1 MTEGTIIKGIGG
13 FYYISTAD
21 GVYECRARGIFR
33 KENIKPMVGDKVK
46 IQIIDEKKKKGNL
59 EVIEERKT
67 ALIRPR
73 VSNVDQAIIV
83 FAAASPNINL
93 DLLDRFIVLV
103 EEQGLEAVICI
114 NKIDLDEEE
123 NYKAI
128 AEIYRNAGYKV
139 ICLCAKKGINV
150 DELKETLRGKISV
163 FAGPSGVGKSS
174 LINGLNPDFRLE
186 TGEVSAKIER
196 GRHTTRHAELFELFD
211 ESFIVDSPGF
221 SSLYL
226 DHIDKDKLKY
236 YFREFE
242 DYNDTCYYN
251 GCSHTHEPDC
261 SVKEKVGAEIS
272 KERYDRYVSL
282 YTELAEGRKKNYD

>member
-1 MTEGTIIKGIGG
+1 MTEGIIIKGVGG
-13 FYYISTAD
+13 FYYVSNAD

-46 IQIIDEKKKKGNL
+46 IQIIDEKKKKGNV
-59 EVIEERKT
+59 EVIEERKNS
-67 ALIRPR
+67 LIRPR
-73 VSNVDQAIIV
+73 VANVDQAVIV

-103 EEQGLEAVICI
+103 EEQELEAVICI
-114 NKIDLDEEE
+114 NKTDLDKEE

-128 AEIYRNAGYKV
+128 AETYRRAGYEV
-139 ICLCAKKGINV
+139 ICLCAQKGENV
-150 DELKETLRGKISV
+150 DLLKEALRDKISV

-174 LINGLNPDFRLE
+174 LINCLNPDFKLE

-196 GRHTTRHAELFELFD
+196 GRHTTRHAQLMELFEN
-211 ESFIVDSPGF
+211 SFIVDSPGF
-221 SSLYL
+221 SSLFL

-242 DYNDTCYYN
+242 NYNDTCYYN

-261 SVKEKVGAEIS
+261 SVKSKVGEEIS
-272 KERYDRYVSL
+272 QERYDRYVSL
-282 YTELAEGRKKNYD
+282 YNELAEERKK

>member
-1 MTEGTIIKGIGG
+1 MTEGTIIKGVGG
-13 FYYISTAD
+13 FYYVATAE
-21 GVYECRARGIFR
+21 GVFECRARGIFR
-33 KENIKPMVGDKVK
+33 KENIKPMVGDKVR
-46 IQIIDEKKKKGNL
+46 IQIIDSKKKKGNV
-59 EVIEERKT
+59 EVIEERKSS
-67 ALIRPR
+67 LIRPR
-73 VSNVDQAIIV
+73 VANVDQAIIV

-103 EEQGLEAVICI
+103 EEQDLEAVICI
-114 NKIDLDEEE
+114 NKTDLDKEEG
-123 NYKAI
+123 YKQI
-128 AEIYRNAGYKV
+128 AETYRKAGYKV
-139 ICLCAKKGINV
+139 ICLCAEKGENI
-150 DELKETLRGKISV
+150 DLLKETLRDRISV

-174 LINGLNPDFRLE
+174 LINCLNPDFRLE

-196 GRHTTRHAELFELFD
+196 GRHTTRHAELMELF
-211 ESFIVDSPGF
+211 ENSFIVDSPGF

-226 DHIDKDKLKY
+226 DHIDKEKLKY

-261 SVKEKVGAEIS
+261 RVKEKIGEEIS

-282 YTELAEGRKKNYD
+282 YNELAEERKK

>member
-1 MTEGTIIKGIGG
+1 MTEGIIIKGVGG
-13 FYYISTAD
+13 FYYVSNAD

-46 IQIIDEKKKKGNL
+46 IQVIDEKKKKGNV
-59 EVIEERKT
+59 EVIEERKNS
-67 ALIRPR
+67 LIRPR
-73 VSNVDQAIIV
+73 VANVDQAIIV

-103 EEQGLEAVICI
+103 EEQELEAVICI
-114 NKIDLDEEE
+114 NKTDLDIEQK
-123 NYKAI
+123 YKAI
-128 AEIYRNAGYKV
+128 AETYRRAGYKV
-139 ICLCAKKGINV
+139 ICLCAEKGENV
-150 DELKETLRGKISV
+150 DLLKDALRDRISV

-174 LINGLNPDFRLE
+174 LINCLNPDFKLE

-196 GRHTTRHAELFELFD
+196 GRHTTRHAQLMELFES
-211 ESFIVDSPGF
+211 SFIVDSPGF

-261 SVKEKVGAEIS
+261 SVKNKVGEEIS

-282 YTELAEGRKKNYD
+282 YNELAEERKK

>member
-13 FYYISTAD
+13 FYYISTKN

-103 EEQGLEAVICI
+103 EEQGLDAVICI
-114 NKIDLDEEE
+114 NKIDLDTEE

-128 AEIYRNAGYKV
+128 AETYRKAGYEV
-139 ICLCAKKGINV
+139 ICLCAAKGENV
-150 DELKETLRGKISV
+150 ELLRDVLKDKISV

-174 LINGLNPDFRLE
+174 LINSLNPDFKLE

-196 GRHTTRHAELFELFD
+196 GRHTTRHAQLMELFEN
-211 ESFIVDSPGF
+211 SFIVDSPGF

-226 DHIDKDKLKY
+226 DHIDKEQLKY

-242 DYNDTCYYN
+242 PYNDTCYYN

-261 SVKEKVGAEIS
+261 SVKQRVGEEIS

-282 YTELAEGRKKNYD
+282 YNELAEERKK

>member
-1 MTEGTIIKGIGG
+1 MTEGIIIKGVGG
-13 FYYISTAD
+13 FYYVSNAD

-46 IQIIDEKKKKGNL
+46 IQIIDEKKKKGNV
-59 EVIEERKT
+59 EVIEERKNS
-67 ALIRPR
+67 LIRPR
-73 VSNVDQAIIV
+73 VANVDQAVIV

-103 EEQGLEAVICI
+103 EEQELEAVICI
-114 NKIDLDEEE
+114 NKTDLDKDE
-123 NYKAI
+123 NYKDI
-128 AEIYRNAGYKV
+128 AETYRRAGYEV
-139 ICLCAKKGINV
+139 ICLCAQKGENV
-150 DELKETLRGKISV
+150 DLLKEALRDKISV

-174 LINGLNPDFRLE
+174 LINCLNPDFKLE

-196 GRHTTRHAELFELFD
+196 GRHTTRHAQLMELFEN
-211 ESFIVDSPGF
+211 SFIVDSPGF
-221 SSLYL
+221 SSLFL

-261 SVKEKVGAEIS
+261 SVKSKVGEEIS
-272 KERYDRYVSL
+272 QERYDRYVSL
-282 YTELAEGRKKNYD
+282 YNELAEERKK

>member
-1 MTEGTIIKGIGG
+1 MTEGIIIKGVGG
-13 FYYISTAD
+13 FYYVSNAD

-46 IQIIDEKKKKGNL
+46 IQIIDEKKKKGNV
-59 EVIEERKT
+59 EVIEERKSS
-67 ALIRPR
+67 LIRPR
-73 VSNVDQAIIV
+73 VANVDQAIIV

-103 EEQGLEAVICI
+103 EEQELEAVICI
-114 NKIDLDEEE
+114 NKTDLDKEE

-128 AEIYRNAGYKV
+128 ADTYRKAGYKV
-139 ICLCAKKGINV
+139 ITVCAQKGENV
-150 DELKETLRGKISV
+150 DLLKETLRDKISV

-174 LINGLNPDFRLE
+174 LINCLNPDFRLE

-196 GRHTTRHAELFELFD
+196 GRHTTRHAQLMELFEN
-211 ESFIVDSPGF
+211 SFIVDSPGF
-221 SSLYL
+221 SSLFL

-261 SVKEKVGAEIS
+261 SVKEKVGTEIS
-272 KERYDRYVSL
+272 QERYDRYVSL
-282 YTELAEGRKKNYD
+282 YNELAEERKK

>member
-1 MTEGTIIKGIGG
+1 MTEGIIIKGVGG
-13 FYYISTAD
+13 FYYVSTAS

-46 IQIIDEKKKKGNL
+46 IQIIDDKKKKGNV
-59 EVIEERKT
+59 EVIEERKNS
-67 ALIRPR
+67 LIRPR
-73 VSNVDQAIIV
+73 VSNVDQAVIV

-103 EEQGLEAVICI
+103 EEQELEAVICI
-114 NKIDLDEEE
+114 NKIDLDKEEK
-123 NYKAI
+123 YKEI
-128 AEIYRNAGYKV
+128 AKLYQDAGYEV
-139 ICLCAKKGINV
+139 ICLCAEKGENV
-150 DELKETLRGKISV
+150 DKLRDALTNKISV

-174 LINGLNPDFRLE
+174 LINCLNPDFKLE

-196 GRHTTRHAELFELFD
+196 GRHTTRHAQLMELFEA
-211 ESFIVDSPGF
+211 SYIVDSPGF

-242 DYNDTCYYN
+242 TYNDTCYYN

-261 SVKEKVGAEIS
+261 SVKARVGNEIS

-282 YTELAEGRKKNYD
+282 YNELAEERKK

>member
-1 MTEGTIIKGIGG
+1 MTEGIIIKGVGG
-13 FYYISTAD
+13 FYYVSNAD

-46 IQIIDEKKKKGNL
+46 IQVIDEKKKKGNV
-59 EVIEERKT
+59 EVIEERKNS
-67 ALIRPR
+67 LIRPR
-73 VSNVDQAIIV
+73 VANVDQAIIV

-103 EEQGLEAVICI
+103 EEQELEAVICI
-114 NKIDLDEEE
+114 NKTDLDTEQK
-123 NYKAI
+123 YKAI
-128 AEIYRNAGYKV
+128 AETYRRAGYKV
-139 ICLCAKKGINV
+139 ICLCAEKGENV
-150 DELKETLRGKISV
+150 DLLKDALRDRISV

-174 LINGLNPDFRLE
+174 LINCLNPDFKLE

-196 GRHTTRHAELFELFD
+196 GRHTTRHAQLMELFEN
-211 ESFIVDSPGF
+211 SFIVDSPGF

-261 SVKEKVGAEIS
+261 SVKNKVGEEIS

-282 YTELAEGRKKNYD
+282 YNELAEERKK

>member
-13 FYYISTAD
+13 FYYISTQN
-21 GVYECRARGIFR
+21 GIYECHARGIFR

-46 IQIIDEKKKKGNL
+46 IQIIDEKNKKGNL

-67 ALIRPR
+67 SLIRPR
-73 VSNVDQAIIV
+73 VSNVDQAVIV
-83 FAAASPNINL
+83 FAAASPAINL

-103 EEQGLEAVICI
+103 EEQGLDVVICI
-114 NKIDLDEEE
+114 NKIDLDTEE
-123 NYKAI
+123 NYKEI
-128 AEIYRNAGYKV
+128 ASLYENAGYKV
-139 ICLCAKKGINV
+139 ICLCAAKGENV
-150 DELKETLRGKISV
+150 ELLKDALKGKISV

-174 LINGLNPDFRLE
+174 LINGLNPNFKLQ

-196 GRHTTRHAELFELFD
+196 GRHTTRHAELMELFE

-226 DHIDKDKLKY
+226 EHIDKDDLKY

-242 DYNDTCYYN
+242 DYNDACYYN
-251 GCSHTHEPDC
+251 GCSHTHEPEC
-261 SVKEKVGAEIS
+261 KVKEQIGNTIS
-272 KERYDRYVSL
+272 KQRYDRYVSL
-282 YTELAEGRKKNYD
+282 YNELQEKERKK